1 MGCEMIDKAI
11 LILSTTII
19 SAYGQISPE
28 ISSAERLLNNLSMQH
43 RDMLMSMQMIK
54 AENFNF
60 FDFIILDMYRNSV
73 KKSSD
78 RLFETILNSE
88 DEEGILLSDDY
99 QNTKSLIAKAGF
111 FELVLRFQNLI
122 RIIDEIGSEIAI
134 EMRLAFFRLAN
145 INYGVD
151 FRYIKPENYLE
162 NLIHNFS
169 AHISQLYDLCG
180 AFDRVKEAL
189 GFQNGTNYLSWC
201 ISNLNPLV
209 IKLRDTKL
217 LILDSGQVPTKDFVE
232 QKINLFKSMLSVK
245 IKIIS
250 LMQKEVKN
258 SAIKHLMIRMQND
271 FELCANSDPTASMC
285 KIRDNKI
292 CYKL

>member
-1 MGCEMIDKAI
+1 
-11 LILSTTII
+11 
-19 SAYGQISPE
+19 
-28 ISSAERLLNNLSMQH
+28 MQH

-60 FDFIILDMYRNSV
+60 FDFMILDMYRNSLT
-73 KKSSD
+73 KSSD

-88 DEEGILLSDDY
+88 EEEDIVLSQGY
-99 QNTKSLIAKAGF
+99 QNTESLLAKAGF
-111 FELVLRFQNLI
+111 FELVLRFQNLV
-122 RIIDEIGSEIAI
+122 RIIDKTGSEIAF

-151 FRYIKPENYLE
+151 VRYIKPENYLE
-162 NLIHNFS
+162 DLIDNFS
-169 AHISQLYDLCG
+169 AQISQLYDLCG

-217 LILDSGQVPTKDFVE
+217 LILDIDQVPAKDFAE
-232 QKINLFKSMLSVK
+232 QKINLFK
-245 IKIIS
+245 
-250 LMQKEVKN
+250 
-258 SAIKHLMIRMQND
+258 
-271 FELCANSDPTASMC
+271 
-285 KIRDNKI
+285 
-292 CYKL
+292 